1 MNIKEFVLHLTN
13 LKFELEVYKELSV
26 FLSEFLRTDNR
37 IEPKKAIEIDGQFVP
52 DYILEKILEIFIKK
66 IDDLEKEIHTCETRV
81 I

>member
-1 MNIKEFVLHLTN
+1 MNIKEFLVHLTD
-13 LKFELEVYKELSV
+13 LKFEVEVYKEISV

-37 IEPKKAIEIDGQFVP
+37 DEPKKAIEIEGQFVP
-52 DYILEKILEIFIKK
+52 DYILEKILEVIVKK